1 MYFIYKQPNGCYNN
15 YEVSMDNYIKIYEAY
30 LKPREKEYKTSEI
43 ESKTTL
49 KEISL
54 KNSLSLEQRKIFEE
68 YLFLSK
74 QLEHENNENL
84 IKFVLEFINKQDS

>member
-1 MYFIYKQPNGCYNN
+1 
-15 YEVSMDNYIKIYEAY
+15 MDKHIKIYEAY
-30 LKPREKEYKTSEI
+30 LKPREKEYKISEI

-49 KEISL
+49 KEVYF
-54 KNSLSLEQRKIFEE
+54 KNSLSLEQRKLFEE

-84 IKFVLEFINKQDS
+84 IKFVLEFINNKDS

>member
-1 MYFIYKQPNGCYNN
+1 
-15 YEVSMDNYIKIYEAY
+15 MDNYIKIYEAY

-84 IKFVLEFINKQDS
+84 IKFVLEFINKKDS

>member
-1 MYFIYKQPNGCYNN
+1 
-15 YEVSMDNYIKIYEAY
+15 MDKHIKIYEAY
-30 LKPREKEYKTSEI
+30 LKPREKEYKISEI
-43 ESKTTL
+43 ESKTIL

-54 KNSLSLEQRKIFEE
+54 KNSLSLEQRKLFEE

-84 IKFVLEFINKQDS
+84 IRFTINYLNKKDS

>member
-1 MYFIYKQPNGCYNN
+1 
-15 YEVSMDNYIKIYEAY
+15 MDNYIKIYEAY

-54 KNSLSLEQRKIFEE
+54 KNSHSLEQRKIFEE

-84 IKFVLEFINKQDS
+84 IKFVLEFINKKDS